1 MASSK
6 SNHLDL
12 LYSNSGKWNQTQRED
27 CHANPLYK
35 CNLLRQL
42 LLRVDGVAV
51 ADEHEAL
58 VVVDAEL

>member
-6 SNHLDL
+6 SNHLDI
-12 LYSNSGKWNQTQRED
+12 LYSNSGERNQTLTED
-27 CHANPLYK
+27 CHAKPVYK
-35 CNLLRQL
+35 CYLLRQL

-58 VVVDAEL
+58 VVVDSEL